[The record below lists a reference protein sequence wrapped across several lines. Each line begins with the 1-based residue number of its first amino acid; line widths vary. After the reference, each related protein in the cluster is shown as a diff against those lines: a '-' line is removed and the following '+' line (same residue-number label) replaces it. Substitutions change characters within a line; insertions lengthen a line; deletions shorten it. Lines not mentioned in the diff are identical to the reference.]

1 MEYMESHSTISTFIR
16 THFYTKRLPHLE
28 PEQQAQYDAIRANLF
43 NEIEPSNAIEHEVF
57 EQLVH
62 ASWQLDRTRALEDFA
77 LTQLSVDPNNS
88 QFRKNYTSF
97 QKSRQAL
104 DRTINSALKELRR
117 LITTRILAVA
127 VDCNTMLTT
136 QTEANVPALL
146 DLQKILPA
154 NERQPNA
161 QHLTM
166 SLARLKNPN
175 ATYTPP
181 ELAAKRLKARAA

>member
-1 MEYMESHSTISTFIR
+1 MEYMELRSTLSTFIR
-16 THFYTKRLPHLE
+16 THFYTKHLPHLE
-28 PEQQAQYDAIRANLF
+28 PEQQAQYDTMRANLF
-43 NEIEPSNAIEHEVF
+43 NEIEPGNAIEHEVF

-77 LTQLSVDPNNS
+77 LTQLFSDPHNP
-88 QFRKNYTSF
+88 QLRKNFASF

-146 DLQKILPA
+146 DLQQILPA
-154 NERQPNA
+154 EDRRKKT

-166 SLARLKNPN
+166 SLARLKNPS

-181 ELAAKRLKARAA
+181 ELAAEKLKARAA